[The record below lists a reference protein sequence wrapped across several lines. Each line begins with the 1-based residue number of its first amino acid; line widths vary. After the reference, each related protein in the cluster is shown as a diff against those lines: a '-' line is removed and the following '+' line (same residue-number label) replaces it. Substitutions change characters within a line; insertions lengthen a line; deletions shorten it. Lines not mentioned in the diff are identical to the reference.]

1 MLTSSKVG
9 VRIHGVV
16 TGRKIWVPFDLI
28 TSFLGPAMAVRVFQT
43 GVQANS
49 TWTVLFISP
58 SISKLCIIGRVGVL
72 IRHHQIVSIA
82 SVKVT
87 ADTGQYV
94 LTLVFGI
101 RGYVHTGAFVK
112 SYLKIDDTWIAR
124 LINPNDKEKTHLE
137 NLNVRNFHL
146 AGFRVFTRFV
156 GLHGSVLID

>member
-16 TGRKIWVPFDLI
+16 TGRKIWVPFDFI
-28 TSFLGPAMAVRVFQT
+28 TSFLGPAMAVRIFQT

-58 SISKLCIIGRVGVL
+58 SISKLCIISRVGVL

-87 ADTGQYV
+87 ADTSQYF
-94 LTLVFGI
+94 LTLVFRI
-101 RGYVHTGAFVK
+101 RGYVHAGAFVK
-112 SYLKIDDTWIAR
+112 SHLKIDDTWITR
-124 LINPNDKEKTHLE
+124 LINPNDKEETQLE
-137 NLNVRNFHL
+137 NLNVWNLHL

-156 GLHGSVLID
+156 GVHASVLID

>member
-1 MLTSSKVG
+1 
-9 VRIHGVV
+9 
-16 TGRKIWVPFDLI
+16 
-28 TSFLGPAMAVRVFQT
+28 MAVRVFQT

-87 ADTGQYV
+87 AYTGQYV

-101 RGYVHTGAFVK
+101 RGYVHAGAFVK
-112 SYLKIDDTWIAR
+112 SYLYVHQNAHILTHTAHVKIYLPIFHSFPK
-124 LINPNDKEKTHLE
+124 LHVIKCMFNFEKCYAKSRRKPP
-137 NLNVRNFHL
+137 V
-146 AGFRVFTRFV
+146 
-156 GLHGSVLID
+156 